1 VFKTVSQVAAARAS
15 VLLTGEPGTGKALIA
30 AAIHEK
36 SPRARAPLVTLHCA
50 GLAESILDGE
60 LFGHEHGGGAAARRD
75 GRLYQADGGT
85 LFLDEIGELPPALQ
99 VKLRRFLEGGRF
111 ERAGGEQPIAADV
124 RVIAASGRDL
134 PQMIAD
140 GKLREDL
147 FQRLGAVRIEMPA
160 LRDRPSDVP
169 ALALYFLAA
178 GAAERG
184 KPISGFNE
192 EALERLCGYRW
203 PGNVR
208 ELEDVVERAVSTCR
222 GPRITGADLPQSV
235 QSATAGAVI
244 QIPGSTLDAIERYAI
259 TRTLEA
265 TSGST
270 SRAAEI
276 LGISIRKVQY
286 KLQEYQGSSPRTERP
301 PAAASSGKRN

>member
-1 VFKTVSQVAAARAS
+1 
-15 VLLTGEPGTGKALIA
+15 
-30 AAIHEK
+30 
-36 SPRARAPLVTLHCA
+36 
-50 GLAESILDGE
+50 
-60 LFGHEHGGGAAARRD
+60 
-75 GRLYQADGGT
+75 
-85 LFLDEIGELPPALQ
+85 
-99 VKLRRFLEGGRF
+99 
-111 ERAGGEQPIAADV
+111 
-124 RVIAASGRDL
+124 
-134 PQMIAD
+134 MIAD

-178 GAAERG
+178 CAAERG
-184 KPISGFNE
+184 KPISGFNRRGSR
-192 EALERLCGYRW
+192 AAVRIPLARQRARARGRRRARRLD
-203 PGNVR
+203 
-208 ELEDVVERAVSTCR
+208 L
-222 GPRITGADLPQSV
+222 PRPAITGADLPQSV